1 MEVLRHPAP
10 GDPRLTRAI
19 LTLGNFDGVHCGHQ
33 AILDRTV
40 MLARSSGARAGL
52 LTFHPHPATVLAP
65 DKAPPLIV
73 PLRGKLELLSR
84 TGIDF
89 VWIATFSR
97 AFSGLSPEAFVGDY
111 LRPRVGLVG
120 MVVGY
125 SVSFGK
131 NRAGNAE
138 VLTTLGARLGFDV
151 EVVGP
156 VVCDGLQ
163 VSSSAIRRVIGEGD
177 VARAARLLGRPHRL
191 WGRVSRGAQRGREL
205 GFPTANVDIR
215 VGLLPRDGV
224 YAVHALTNGRWLAGV
239 ANVGR
244 RPTFGPSAR
253 TVEVHLFDFDG
264 DLYGEHLQVELIDR
278 LRGERQFTSA
288 DELMHQIQV
297 DAKRARAL
305 LLRRSGSDPQ

>member
-10 GDPRLTRAI
+10 GDPRLARAV
-19 LTLGNFDGVHCGHQ
+19 LTLGNFDGVHRGHQ

-40 MLARSSGARAGL
+40 TRARSTGARAGL
-52 LTFHPHPATVLAP
+52 LTFHPHPATILAP

-73 PLRGKLELLSR
+73 PLRGKLELLSHS
-84 TGIDF
+84 GIDF

-97 AFSGLSPEAFVGDY
+97 AFSALTPEAFVGAY

-125 SVSFGK
+125 SVSFGR

-138 VLTTLGARLGFDV
+138 VLTTLGAQHGFDV

-156 VVCDGLQ
+156 VMCDEVQ
-163 VSSSAIRRVIGEGD
+163 VNSTAIRRVIGEGD

-191 WGRVSRGAQRGREL
+191 WGRVRRGAQRGRAL
-205 GFPTANVDIR
+205 GFPTANVDLR
-215 VGLLPRDGV
+215 VGLLPHDGV
-224 YAVHALTNGRWLAGV
+224 YAVRALTAGQWRAGV

-244 RPTFGPSAR
+244 RPTFGPSQR

-264 DLYGEHLQVELIDR
+264 DLYGQPLQVELIDR
-278 LRGERQFTSA
+278 LRGERQFGSA
-288 DELMHQIQV
+288 DELMRQIRL
-297 DAKRARAL
+297 DAERARAL
-305 LLRRSGSDPQ
+305 LLPRPGPQ